1 MDYIGRA
8 DHQIKIRGFRIELG
22 EIDAVLANHPHIE
35 QAAVVVREDQPGDKR
50 LAAYVVADAAI
61 DTAELRR
68 YMGASLPD
76 YMISAAFVEMDEL
89 PLTPNGKLDRK
100 ALPAPDFSTS
110 VSDRARGLLRKRYC
124 VTCLQRFSVWHASV
138 SMTVSSSLGPF
149 SSCSPSDGPHSRG
162 NGSRTWYR
170 QAL

>member
-1 MDYIGRA
+1 MDCSLCRRALSESFILQAPYLARGYFHRPDLTAERFVADPYGPPGTRMYRTGDQARWRADGSLDYIGRA

-76 YMISAAFVEMDEL
+76 YMVPHGVCGDGRAAVN
-89 PLTPNGKLDRK
+89 T
-100 ALPAPDFSTS
+100 
-110 VSDRARGLLRKRYC
+110 
-124 VTCLQRFSVWHASV
+124 
-138 SMTVSSSLGPF
+138 
-149 SSCSPSDGPHSRG
+149 
-162 NGSRTWYR
+162 
-170 QAL
+170 